1 MAGICRMRL
10 AEERKAWRKDHPFV
24 RCEPTRSPVDVAYFV
39 YFVDRGFMR
48 VQSRLQM
55 GASTCWS
62 GKLAFLES
70 REYVT
75 TSGHS

>member
-24 RCEPTRSPVDVAYFV
+24 RCEPRRAPADIV
-39 YFVDRGFMR
+39 YNVGFVDRDFMR

-55 GASTCWS
+55 GA
-62 GKLAFLES
+62 
-70 REYVT
+70 
-75 TSGHS
+75 

>member
-1 MAGICRMRL
+1 MRL

-24 RCEPTRSPVDVAYFV
+24 RRESTRAPVDVIHFV
-39 YFVDRGFMR
+39 CFVDRGFMR

-62 GKLAFLES
+62 GRSEFLENK
-70 REYVT
+70 E
-75 TSGHS
+75 